1 MPAFL
6 EERYRRKHLNC
17 VRHITLDPKGHGVV
31 RIHMIPP
38 RQDAADAP
46 FLLLLNGDKLVPLN
60 LSWAILLANFMD
72 RLEPFAGLEISESD
86 WHAMAASAVA
96 ETRKTYPFTP
106 KTRLAGDLELML
118 TSLVA
123 IARGQE
129 PAVEVGT
136 LSLGDYAA
144 EMTAPHRM
152 DLMLSAM
159 RRSGVWHCNQKC
171 LHCYA
176 AGQSLADAPELSTQQ
191 WLDIL
196 RRLREANIPQVT
208 FTGGE
213 PTLRADL
220 PELVDAAQWFVTRL
234 NTNGQLLTPELCA
247 KLYDASLDSVQV
259 TLYSADPAI
268 HNALVGVD
276 GFDKTVQGIR
286 NAVAAGLI
294 VSVNTPLCSLNTDYA
309 ATLRFAASLGVRYAT
324 CSGLIPSGSG
334 EPRYPPDG
342 AGAHRRAAR
351 RRLRAGGA
359 EHGAGLHQPGLA
371 AGGDAARSGP
381 APDPQLRRLPEQHG
395 HRAGRQHHPLPE
407 LAQRRAAGQYAHRR
421 LVRRLE
427 QRPLRRHPRGEC
439 QNGSH
444 LSAAHRQQGG
454 GDHML
459 KKLRILL
466 LALLTALCC
475 TVTAWADYDY
485 IDRYDVTA
493 APNVDDGS
501 LTITVDLTWTALEE
515 LPYGQELKIGVPNG
529 SVRDEEALTDNIER
543 LSFDNSY
550 MYVYL
555 DRAYRQGETFTFS
568 YRWVQEYMYTLSG
581 NTVTFDY
588 TPGWFDEA
596 RVGEMTLKWIDP
608 AGLIGDLTA
617 AADAGGTAAPQ
628 TGMMTIT
635 ASDLGYGETMGV
647 HAVYTDWPTVLS
659 SDNSAVNAPND
670 GWYDGDE
677 DEDTSMAGMFLTL
690 IITIFIVW
698 VVVRILRALFGGYAG
713 GFGTRYVFVNHLWYP
728 AGPDGRPRPGSKGTK
743 RRPRPPR
750 SGGSGFGGG
759 SHCACASSCA
769 CACACACAGG
779 GRAGCSAKNL
789 YGAVKLDE
797 TLSEKLD
804 A

>member
-1 MPAFL
+1 
-6 EERYRRKHLNC
+6 
-17 VRHITLDPKGHGVV
+17 
-31 RIHMIPP
+31 
-38 RQDAADAP
+38 
-46 FLLLLNGDKLVPLN
+46 
-60 LSWAILLANFMD
+60 
-72 RLEPFAGLEISESD
+72 
-86 WHAMAASAVA
+86 
-96 ETRKTYPFTP
+96 
-106 KTRLAGDLELML
+106 
-118 TSLVA
+118 
-123 IARGQE
+123 
-129 PAVEVGT
+129 
-136 LSLGDYAA
+136 
-144 EMTAPHRM
+144 
-152 DLMLSAM
+152 
-159 RRSGVWHCNQKC
+159 
-171 LHCYA
+171 
-176 AGQSLADAPELSTQQ
+176 
-191 WLDIL
+191 
-196 RRLREANIPQVT
+196 
-208 FTGGE
+208 
-213 PTLRADL
+213 
-220 PELVDAAQWFVTRL
+220 
-234 NTNGQLLTPELCA
+234 
-247 KLYDASLDSVQV
+247 
-259 TLYSADPAI
+259 
-268 HNALVGVD
+268 
-276 GFDKTVQGIR
+276 
-286 NAVAAGLI
+286 
-294 VSVNTPLCSLNTDYA
+294 
-309 ATLRFAASLGVRYAT
+309 
-324 CSGLIPSGSG
+324 
-334 EPRYPPDG
+334 
-342 AGAHRRAAR
+342 
-351 RRLRAGGA
+351 
-359 EHGAGLHQPGLA
+359 
-371 AGGDAARSGP
+371 
-381 APDPQLRRLPEQHG
+381 
-395 HRAGRQHHPLPE
+395 
-407 LAQRRAAGQYAHRR
+407 
-421 LVRRLE
+421 
-427 QRPLRRHPRGEC
+427 
-439 QNGSH
+439 
-444 LSAAHRQQGG
+444 
-454 GDHML
+454 ML

-698 VVVRILRALFGGYAG
+698 LVLRIIRGLVGGYAG

-728 AGPDGRPRPGSKGTK
+728 AGPDGRPRPGSVGTK
-743 RRPRPPR
+743 QRPRPPR
-750 SGGSGFGGG
+750 SGGSGFGGGSRGGGFGGGGFGGG